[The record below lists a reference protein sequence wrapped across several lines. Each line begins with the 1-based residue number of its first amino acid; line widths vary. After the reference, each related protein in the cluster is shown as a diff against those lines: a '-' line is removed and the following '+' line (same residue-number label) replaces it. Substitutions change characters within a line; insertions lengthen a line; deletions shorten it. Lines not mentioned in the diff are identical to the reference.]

1 MNKREKILAASAG
14 LVAVVFVTYLAI
26 NRVFLIPAA
35 DCENQ
40 AKDLQEKIRLANA
53 QKSKEDTYKAHL
65 KELAG
70 DSFGTDELKV
80 IEQVRT
86 VVTDVLTVSG
96 LSAQNLSLK
105 PLAGSRVPGVYKEV
119 GWAVRARGKLPQVI
133 SFLYLMTKET
143 HLHRV
148 DNVVLTPVTGSEVE
162 LQAKYATLLLESP
175 KGEKLVTDEEP
186 DLPNAALLESPD
198 RQQYQVIASRDL
210 FRPYM
215 PAKAKPPEAPP
226 PPPREQPP
234 SPPPRGNEGRFR
246 VVGLP
251 TFNGQAEVAI
261 KDFGNNKTTF
271 YKPGDDL
278 AGGKVVMVD
287 YRPMPMPKKPEIL
300 SGSRVVLQV
309 GNEYYAVELGQSL
322 VEKRALTGDDVPPGL
337 PKLESPPP
345 AEAPPPPSGSVKE

>member
-53 QKSKEDTYKAHL
+53 QKGKEDTYKTHL

-105 PLAGSRVPGVYKEV
+105 PLTGSRVPGVYKEV

-133 SFLYLMTKET
+133 SFLYLMTKEA

-148 DNVVLTPVTGSEVE
+148 DNVVLTPVTGGEVE
-162 LQAKYATLLLESP
+162 LQAKYATLLLEAP

-186 DLPNAALLESPD
+186 DLPDASLLESPD
-198 RQQYQVIASRDL
+198 RQQYQMIASRDL

-215 PAKAKPPEAPP
+215 QAKAKPPETPP
-226 PPPREQPP
+226 QPREQPP
-234 SPPPRGNEGRFR
+234 SPPPRGNEGRYR

-251 TFNGQAEVAI
+251 TFSGQAEVAI

-287 YRPMPMPKKPEIL
+287 YRPMPLPKKPEIL
-300 SGSRVVLQV
+300 SESRVVLQV
-309 GNEYYAVELGQSL
+309 GSEYYAVELGQSL
-322 VEKRALTGDDVPPGL
+322 TEKRALTGDDVPPGL

-345 AEAPPPPSGSVKE
+345 AEAPPTAPGSTQQ

>member
-1 MNKREKILAASAG
+1 MNKRQKILVASAG
-14 LVAVVFVTYLAI
+14 FAAVVFVTYLAI

-40 AKDLQEKIRLANA
+40 AMDLQEKIRQANA
-53 QKSKEDTYKAHL
+53 QKSKEDTYRKHL

-70 DSFGTDELKV
+70 DTFGADELKV
-80 IEQVRT
+80 IEQVRA

-105 PLAGSRVPGVYKEV
+105 PLAGSRVPGVYREV
-119 GWAVRARGKLPQVI
+119 GWSVRARGKLPQVI
-133 SFLYLMTKET
+133 SFLYLLTKEV

-148 DNVVLTPVTGSEVE
+148 DNVVLTPVIGGEVE

-175 KGEKLVTDEEP
+175 KGEKLVTDEDPGLP
-186 DLPNAALLESPD
+186 DASLLESPD

-215 PAKAKPPEAPP
+215 QAKAKPPETPQ
-226 PPPREQPP
+226 PPREQPP
-234 SPPPRGNEGRFR
+234 SPPPRTSEGRYR

-251 TFNGQAEVAI
+251 TFSGQAEVDI
-261 KDFGNNKTTF
+261 RDSGNNKTTI
-271 YKPGDDL
+271 YKIGDDL

-287 YRPMPMPKKPEIL
+287 YRPLPMPKKPEIL

-309 GNEYYAVELGQSL
+309 GSEYYAVELGQSL
-322 VEKRALTGDDVPPGL
+322 TEKRALTGDDVPPGL

>member
-1 MNKREKILAASAG
+1 MNKRQKILVASAG
-14 LVAVVFVTYLAI
+14 FAAVVFVTYLAI

-40 AKDLQEKIRLANA
+40 ARDLQEKIRQANA
-53 QKSKEDTYKAHL
+53 QKSKEDTYRKHL

-70 DSFGTDELKV
+70 DTFGADELKV
-80 IEQVRT
+80 IEQVRA

-105 PLAGSRVPGVYKEV
+105 PLAGSRVPGVYREV
-119 GWAVRARGKLPQVI
+119 GWSVRARGKLPHVI
-133 SFLYLMTKET
+133 SFLYLLTKEV

-148 DNVVLTPVTGSEVE
+148 DNVVLTPVVGGEVE

-175 KGEKLVTDEEP
+175 KGEKLVTDEDPGLP
-186 DLPNAALLESPD
+186 DASLLEGPE

-210 FRPYM
+210 FRPYIQ
-215 PAKAKPPEAPP
+215 AKPKPPEPQ
-226 PPPREQPP
+226 PREQPP
-234 SPPPRGNEGRFR
+234 PQPPRTSEGRFR

-251 TFNGQAEVAI
+251 TFNGQAEVAVRN
-261 KDFGNNKTTF
+261 FGSNKTTF

-287 YRPMPMPKKPEIL
+287 YRPLPMPKKPEIL
-300 SGSRVVLQV
+300 SESRVVLQI

-322 VEKRALTGDDVPPGL
+322 EDKRALKGDDVPPGL
-337 PKLESPPP
+337 PRLEVPPP
-345 AEAPPPPSGSVKE
+345 AEAPPPAPGSAQQ